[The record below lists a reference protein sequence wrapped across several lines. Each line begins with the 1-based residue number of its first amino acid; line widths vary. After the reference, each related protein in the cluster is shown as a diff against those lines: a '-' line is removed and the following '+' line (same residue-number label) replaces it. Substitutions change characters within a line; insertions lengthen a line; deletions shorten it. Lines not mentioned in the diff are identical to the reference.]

1 MEMLLITYFVY
12 TVRICTPLSII
23 AVVCWSIYVI
33 LIIGPLG
40 PAFIGILYT
49 KYCISFVL
57 SPFKTFLHARWSP
70 SLFCHSSRALIFET
84 AKWGV
89 LKLCKIDKLPW
100 YTKISYISDF
110 NNILIVTWIPIIKQY
125 RILRMAALLHDG
137 HCHKILR
144 SKSPFVRR
152 IPALH
157 TFLENFGGTVRD
169 LRYLRIHWL

>member
-1 MEMLLITYFVY
+1 MLLITYFVY
-12 TVRICTPLSII
+12 TVSICTPFSII

-100 YTKISYISDF
+100 YAKISSIWYPYCYLNS
-110 NNILIVTWIPIIKQY
+110 NYQTIPYPSHGRSPPWWSLSQDPSQQKSVCPAHSRVAHIFGEFW
-125 RILRMAALLHDG
+125 G
-137 HCHKILR
+137 HCARPPLFTHPL
-144 SKSPFVRR
+144 V
-152 IPALH
+152 
-157 TFLENFGGTVRD
+157 V
-169 LRYLRIHWL
+169 